1 MDTRVDEAS
10 LPIQPMTTPV
20 QHADGTAF
28 GVLGGISFAHM
39 LNDMIQSLIL
49 AIYPILKSDFHLS
62 FAQVGLIT
70 LTYQLTASMLQPLVG
85 MVTDRR
91 PMPYSLPVGMGF
103 TLCGLLLLAVAPNFP
118 ILLVAAAL
126 VGTGSS
132 IFHPESSRVARMAS
146 GGRHG
151 LAQSLF
157 QVGGNTGSSLGPL
170 LAAWIIVPYG
180 RGSVAWFS
188 LAALLAIVVLL
199 QVGRWYAQHHVARSK
214 SAARHLTVVALSR
227 NQIIGALAILGLLI
241 FSKYFYLASLSSY
254 YTFYLIHKFGLS
266 VQSAQVHLFVFLFAV
281 AAGSLIGGP
290 IGDRIGRKWVIWVSI
305 LGVAPFTLLLPHAN
319 LTWTGVLTVIIG
331 LILGVLG
338 DPGLRAGTDSWPGRH
353 DLRFVLRLRVRHGRH
368 RCRRTRRGG
377 GCAWHRVRLPV
388 VCVSAVDGFDYGVF
402 AQYREAGS
410 RLRFVARVTS
420 ASLGTTRFCR
430 HPGAGR
436 DCVTTAASRL
446 TSIAMMQQSPASLLQ
461 ASPACAGMTTLG
473 SFRVRR

>member
-1 MDTRVDEAS
+1 MDTRVETSPLSPTAMPQLSDVPGNTSAS
-10 LPIQPMTTPV
+10 E
-20 QHADGTAF
+20 GTQFA
-28 GVLGGISFAHM
+28 VIGGISFAHM

-49 AIYPILKSDFHLS
+49 AIYPILKNSFHLS

-70 LTYQLTASMLQPLVG
+70 LTYQLTASLLQPLVG

-118 ILLVAAAL
+118 VLLLAAAL

-132 IFHPESSRVARMAS
+132 IFHPESSRVARLAS

-199 QVGRWYAQHHVARSK
+199 QVGRWYGAHHVARSK
-214 SAARHLTVVALSR
+214 AQARHLTAVTLSR
-227 NQIIGALAILGLLI
+227 GKVIGALSILGLLI

-254 YTFYLIHKFGLS
+254 FTFYLIHKFGVS

-290 IGDRIGRKWVIWVSI
+290 VGDRIGRKWVIWVSI

-319 LTWTGVLTVIIG
+319 LMWTGVLTVVIG
-331 LILGVLG
+331 LILASAFSAILVYAQELIPGRVGMISGLFFGFAFGMGGIGAAVLG
-338 DPGLRAGTDSWPGRH
+338 QLADTHGIEYVYQLCAYLPLMGLITVFLPNLEQPRH
-353 DLRFVLRLRVRHGRH
+353 
-368 RCRRTRRGG
+368 
-377 GCAWHRVRLPV
+377 
-388 VCVSAVDGFDYGVF
+388 
-402 AQYREAGS
+402 
-410 RLRFVARVTS
+410 AR
-420 ASLGTTRFCR
+420 
-430 HPGAGR
+430 
-436 DCVTTAASRL
+436 SRL
-446 TSIAMMQQSPASLLQ
+446 T
-461 ASPACAGMTTLG
+461 G
-473 SFRVRR
+473 